1 MKPRREIKS
10 VAWLLEEFSKKKTH
24 PHIRYF
30 YRGESEQGHKLQPR
44 LMRNK
49 DVIESYSKLYSCST
63 DCIVELQY
71 ALLERFRR
79 YASSQNIGNAFLS
92 STGES
97 PTLDEWLC
105 IAQHHGL
112 PTLLID
118 WSLQPLIGLYFS
130 VRDVAMHDRPGRFWY
145 LKLKN
150 RKNRK
155 ENTVRFRDRSGIKN
169 RILLADEKKDSDG
182 LFVNKIDVPRIIVP
196 WVFNKRIESQHA
208 RFTYSGR
215 KYINEGLED
224 IEDEIR
230 PWEALDWF
238 EVPAANKGQIKQ
250 DLEKLQ
256 IHEKTLFPD
265 LDGLARY
272 LKDGGI

>member
-1 MKPRREIKS
+1 MKPRREIES
-10 VAWLLEEFSKKKTH
+10 VAWLLNEFSKKKTH
-24 PHIRYF
+24 PHVRYF
-30 YRGESEQGHKLQPR
+30 YRGEAEQGHKLHPR
-44 LMRNK
+44 LMRKK
-49 DVIESYSKLYSCST
+49 DVIESYSRLYSCST

-79 YASSQNIGNAFLS
+79 YASSQNIGSAFFS

-118 WSLQPLIGLYFS
+118 WSLQPLIGLYFA
-130 VRDVAMHDRPGRFWY
+130 VRDVSLHDKPGRFWY
-145 LKLKN
+145 LKLKE
-150 RKNRK
+150 RKDRK
-155 ENTVRFRDRSGIKN
+155 GNTVRFRDKKKKKN
-169 RILLADEKKDSDG
+169 GILLIDEEKDSDG
-182 LFVNKIDVPRIIVP
+182 LFVNKIDTPRVIVP

-215 KYINEGLED
+215 KYINQGFED
-224 IEDEIR
+224 IADDLK
-230 PWEALDWF
+230 PWETLDWF
-238 EVPAANKGQIKQ
+238 EVPADNKNQIKQ

>member
-1 MKPRREIKS
+1 MKPRREIES
-10 VAWLLEEFSKKKTH
+10 VAWLLNEFSKKKTH
-24 PHIRYF
+24 PHVRYF
-30 YRGESEQGHKLQPR
+30 YRGEAEQGHKLQPR
-44 LMRNK
+44 LMRKKN
-49 DVIESYSKLYSCST
+49 VIASYSKLYSCST

-79 YASSQNIGNAFLS
+79 YASSQNIGNAFFS
-92 STGES
+92 SAGES

-130 VRDVAMHDRPGRFWY
+130 VRDTALHDKSGRFWY
-145 LKLKN
+145 LKLKE
-150 RKNRK
+150 RKDRK
-155 ENTVRFRDRSGIKN
+155 GNTVRFRDKSGIKN
-169 RILLADEKKDSDG
+169 GILLADEEKDDDG
-182 LFVNKIDVPRIIVP
+182 LFVNKIDTPRVIVP

-215 KYINEGLED
+215 KYINMGFED
-224 IEDEIR
+224 IEDELK
-230 PWEALDWF
+230 PWEKLDWF
-238 EVPAANKGQIKQ
+238 EVPAGNKSQIKQ

-272 LKDGGI
+272 LRDGGI

>member
-1 MKPRREIKS
+1 MVPRREIES
-10 VAWLLEEFSKKKTH
+10 VAWLLKEFSKKQTH

-30 YRGESEQGHKLQPR
+30 YRGEAEQGYKLQPR

-49 DVIESYSKLYSCST
+49 DMMKFYSKLYSCSG

-79 YASSQNIGNAFLS
+79 YASSHNIGNSFLS
-92 STGES
+92 STCES

-130 VRDVAMHDRPGRFWY
+130 VRDVAMHDKPGRFWY
-145 LKLKN
+145 LKLKE
-150 RKNRK
+150 RQYRQHS
-155 ENTVRFRDRSGIKN
+155 TVRFRDKSGIKN
-169 RILLADEKKDSDG
+169 QILLVDENKTEDG
-182 LFVNKIDVPRIIVP
+182 LFANKIDTSSVIVP
-196 WVFNKRIESQHA
+196 WVFNKRIESQYA
-208 RFTYSGR
+208 RFTYSGQ
-215 KYINEGLED
+215 KYIHLGLEE
-224 IEDEIR
+224 IKDEKR
-230 PWEALDWF
+230 PWETLDWF
-238 EVPAANKGQIKQ
+238 EVPAKNKEQIKK

-272 LKDGGI
+272 LEGGGI